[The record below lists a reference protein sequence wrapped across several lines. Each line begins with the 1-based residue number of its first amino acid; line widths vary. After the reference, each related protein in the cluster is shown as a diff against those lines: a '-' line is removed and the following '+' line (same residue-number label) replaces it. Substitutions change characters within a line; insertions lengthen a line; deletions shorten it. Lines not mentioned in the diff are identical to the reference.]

1 MVPRSKGNISL
12 TMVPRSKGNT
22 GTTKAGTGNSGA
34 KVRRQPW
41 FDISLTMMPRRP
53 VMPRSDKSHTA

>member
-1 MVPRSKGNISL
+1 MVPRSEGNISL
-12 TMVPRSKGNT
+12 TMVPRLEGKT

-41 FDISLTMMPRRP
+41 FHISLTMMPR
-53 VMPRSDKSHTA
+53 PR